1 MLKIKTKIVIVVFA
15 IAATGCASTGVIPT
29 GQNTYTISKKDGS
42 PGVGVSL
49 GDKVTV
55 YKEAGA
61 FCKSKGLEVKTI
73 TFDQTPTY
81 PFHLGVTELEFSCVP
96 PLAEASNGNK

>member
-1 MLKIKTKIVIVVFA
+1 MIKTALSSLV
-15 IAATGCASTGVIPT
+15 AALLLAGCASTGVIPT

-55 YKEAGA
+55 YKEAGS

-81 PFHLGVTELEFSCVP
+81 PFHLGVTELEFSCVAP
-96 PLAEASNGNK
+96 EVK

>member
-1 MLKIKTKIVIVVFA
+1 MNRIAIGVAICVVA
-15 IAATGCASTGVIPT
+15 SVTSGCVSTGVIPT

-81 PFHLGVTELEFSCVP
+81 PFHLGVTELEFSCVAP
-96 PLAEASNGNK
+96 EAK

>member
-1 MLKIKTKIVIVVFA
+1 MIKPA
-15 IAATGCASTGVIPT
+15 SASLIAAVLLAGCASTGVIPT

-96 PLAEASNGNK
+96 PLADTGDGNK

>member
-1 MLKIKTKIVIVVFA
+1 MLKVASTA
-15 IAATGCASTGVIPT
+15 MIASLALAGCASTGVIPT

-96 PLAEASNGNK
+96 PVAEQAIKTKAE

>member
-1 MLKIKTKIVIVVFA
+1 MTKTASSSLV
-15 IAATGCASTGVIPT
+15 AALLLAGCASTGVIPT

-96 PLAEASNGNK
+96 PLAEVPNGNK

>member
-1 MLKIKTKIVIVVFA
+1 MDIDEIRR
-15 IAATGCASTGVIPT
+15 
-29 GQNTYTISKKDGS
+29 QNTYTISKKDGS

-96 PLAEASNGNK
+96 PLAEVPNGNK

>member
-1 MLKIKTKIVIVVFA
+1 MIKPA
-15 IAATGCASTGVIPT
+15 SASLIAAFLLAGCASTGVIPT

-81 PFHLGVTELEFSCVP
+81 PFHLGVTDLEFSCVAP
-96 PLAEASNGNK
+96 EAK

>member
-1 MLKIKTKIVIVVFA
+1 MIKPA
-15 IAATGCASTGVIPT
+15 PASLIAAVLLAGCASTGVIPT

-81 PFHLGVTELEFSCVP
+81 PFHLGVTELQFSCVP
-96 PLAEASNGNK
+96 PLAESVNVNK